1 MWVNTYNYG
10 GHHFQ
15 ITDCG
20 NGFCLMLNANQIRHF
35 GDEINEF
42 ISWAKENLDELCEA
56 QEWRSNGDFYK
67 QQIHTEYLN
76 KFLNNQFLSDEEKQ
90 GIRDFLD
97 GTEYGIY
104 YNAPKK
110 KKKKKAQDGYVYLI
124 ASKDGL
130 YKIGLSKDVRARIKT
145 LGVALPFEIEPI
157 HTIKTDDMVT
167 LEKELHAQFNEKRVR
182 GEWFALTPEDVEYVR
197 SL

>member
-1 MWVNTYNYG
+1 MGTS
-10 GHHFQ
+10 
-15 ITDCG
+15 
-20 NGFCLMLNANQIRHF
+20 LP
-35 GDEINEF
+35 
-42 ISWAKENLDELCEA
+42 AKLRRGAIPLSAKARQSPCA
-56 QEWRSNGDFYK
+56 FFY
-67 QQIHTEYLN
+67 
-76 KFLNNQFLSDEEKQ
+76 
-90 GIRDFLD
+90 
-97 GTEYGIY
+97 
-104 YNAPKK
+104 
-110 KKKKKAQDGYVYLI
+110 
-124 ASKDGL
+124 GL